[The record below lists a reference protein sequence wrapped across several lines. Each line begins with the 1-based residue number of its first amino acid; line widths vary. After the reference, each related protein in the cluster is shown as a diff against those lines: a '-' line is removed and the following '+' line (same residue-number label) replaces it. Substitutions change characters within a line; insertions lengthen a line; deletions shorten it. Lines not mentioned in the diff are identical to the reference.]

1 MDRQYGETEGLA
13 QWNQDKPQVLVE
25 QFAVGGAIFV
35 DHQNAYLLERLFPL
49 RRSIGPLVALVRL
62 SDLRSFVRLRLG
74 RRRFMSLKV
83 IGASW

>member
-1 MDRQYGETEGLA
+1 
-13 QWNQDKPQVLVE
+13 
-25 QFAVGGAIFV
+25 
-35 DHQNAYLLERLFPL
+35 LFPL